1 MKEDVMSDCKIPF
14 TCELC
19 EKQLSCQLD
28 QIEHN
33 KWAIVQR
40 MKDIKYK
47 IVVMSNK
54 GGVGKSTVTTNLGV
68 TLARMG
74 NKVGIADA
82 DIHGPNIPIM
92 LGAEGRRL
100 KSCSDGVLPLEV
112 LPNLKVASLSFLIE
126 NPSMPVIWRDAAKW
140 DFLCELM
147 GSVCWGDLDYL
158 LVDLPPGTGN
168 EAISIIEL
176 IGKVDGSVIVTTPQE
191 VVLLDVRKAVVFSRD
206 SNVPIIGIVENMS
219 GLICPHCN
227 TRIDVFKTE
236 GGEKICSELGVD
248 FLGRIPLEP
257 RITEKCD
264 AGEAFVSACPD
275 SDAAKAF
282 EEIVKKCEI
291 FVRTRRDEL
300 DKIAEFREVPF
311 LGKIP
316 VDPNFIEENP
326 II

>member
-1 MKEDVMSDCKIPF
+1 MQDCKIPF

-33 KWAIVQR
+33 KWVIVQR
-40 MKDIKYK
+40 MKEITYK

-68 TLARMG
+68 ALAQKG
-74 NKVGIADA
+74 YKVGIADA

-92 LGAEGRRL
+92 LGVEGKRL
-100 KSCSDGVLPLEV
+100 KGNSGGVLPLEV

-126 NPSMPVIWRDAAKW
+126 DPSMPVIWRDSAKW

-147 GSVCWGDLDYL
+147 GSVCWGNLDYL

-176 IGKVDGSVIVTTPQE
+176 IGKVDGSVIVTTPQD
-191 VVLLDVRKAVVFSRD
+191 VVLLDVKKAVLFSRD

-219 GLICPHCN
+219 SLVCPHCSQHIN
-227 TRIDVFKTE
+227 VFKTG
-236 GGEKICSELGVD
+236 GGEKICTELGVA
-248 FLGRIPLEP
+248 FLGKIPLDP
-257 RITEKCD
+257 GITEKCD
-264 AGEAFVSACPD
+264 NGEAFVAAYPN
-275 SDAAKAF
+275 SDAAKSF
-282 EEIVKKCEI
+282 EKIVKKCEE
-291 FVRTRRDEL
+291 FVKTRKDET
-300 DKIAEFREVPF
+300 DKVTEFREIPL

-316 VDPNFIEENP
+316 VDPDFIEGSNKSL
-326 II
+326 I

>member
-1 MKEDVMSDCKIPF
+1 MSECLIPF

-33 KWAIVQR
+33 KWAIAQR
-40 MKDIKYK
+40 MKEITYK

-68 TLARMG
+68 ALARRG
-74 NKVGIADA
+74 HKVGIADA
-82 DIHGPNIPIM
+82 DIHGPNIPMM
-92 LGAEGRRL
+92 LGVEGKRL
-100 KSCSDGVLPLEV
+100 KNSDGGVLPLEV

-126 NPSMPVIWRDAAKW
+126 DPSMPVIWRDSAKW

-147 GSVCWGDLDYL
+147 GSVCWGALDYL

-191 VVLLDVRKAVVFSRD
+191 VVLLDVKKAVFFSRD

-219 GLICPHCN
+219 GLECPHCGKN
-227 TRIDVFKTE
+227 IDVFKTG
-236 GGEKICSELGVD
+236 GGEKICSELGVS
-248 FLGRIPLEP
+248 FLGRIPLDP
-257 RITEKCD
+257 GITQKCD
-264 AGEAFVSACPD
+264 DGEAFVTSKPD

-282 EEIVKKCEI
+282 GEIVTKCET
-291 FVRTRRDEL
+291 FVATYRNEMGKVTEY
-300 DKIAEFREVPF
+300 REVPF
-311 LGKIP
+311 LGKVP
-316 VDPNFIEENP
+316 VDPGFTV
-326 II
+326 

>member
-1 MKEDVMSDCKIPF
+1 MQECKIPF

-33 KWAIVQR
+33 KWAIAQR
-40 MKDIKYK
+40 MKEITYK

-68 TLARMG
+68 ALARNG
-74 NKVGIADA
+74 YKVGIADA

-92 LGAEGRRL
+92 LGVEGKRL
-100 KSCSDGVLPLEV
+100 KGGTGGVMPLEV

-126 NPSMPVIWRDAAKW
+126 DPSMPVIWRDSAKW

-147 GSVCWGDLDYL
+147 GSVCWGNLDYL

-176 IGKVDGSVIVTTPQE
+176 IGKVDGSVIVTTPQD
-191 VVLLDVRKAVVFSRD
+191 VVLLDVKKAVFFCRD

-219 GLICPHCN
+219 GLICPHCS
-227 TRIDVFKTE
+227 TQIDVFKTG
-236 GGEKICSELGVD
+236 GGEKICEEFGVP
-248 FLGRIPLEP
+248 FLGKIPLDP
-257 RITEKCD
+257 GITEKCD
-264 AGEAFVSACPD
+264 TGEAFVAAYPD

-282 EEIVKKCEI
+282 DEIVKKCEL
-291 FVRTRRDEL
+291 FVKTAKEEAG
-300 DKIAEFREVPF
+300 KITEFREVPF
-311 LGKIP
+311 LGKVP
-316 VDPNFIEENP
+316 VDPKFVE
-326 II
+326 